1 MTASGDDRG
10 RATAPGELRSAGAA
24 WAGLEALAA
33 EEAGLVADERFDEL
47 SAIYDRR
54 DALLAALPRPLPRE
68 ALEPLRRALSVQRAT
83 ASALS
88 ARRDA
93 IGADLGRLSR
103 GRAGVRGYARA
114 YDVQR

>member
-1 MTASGDDRG
+1 MTVWVD
-10 RATAPGELRSAGAA
+10 
-24 WAGLEALAA
+24 LEALAD
-33 EEAGLVADERFDEL
+33 EEAGLVADGRFGEL
-47 SAIYDRR
+47 PSLQDRR
-54 DALLAALPRPLPRE
+54 DALLAAMPQPLPRE

-93 IGADLGRLSR
+93 IATELGRLNR

-114 YDVQR
+114 HDVQR

>member
-1 MTASGDDRG
+1 MSM
-10 RATAPGELRSAGAA
+10 
-24 WAGLEALAA
+24 WADLEALAA

-47 SAIYDRR
+47 RSIYDRR
-54 DALLAALPRPLPRE
+54 DALIAALPQPLPRE

-83 ASALS
+83 ASALE

-93 IGADLGRLSR
+93 VGVELGRLHR